1 VTARDLTLDEIGN
14 DISTTVDGDLD
25 LSFEPITGSRVVAE
39 GVIRRWQTKRGHA
52 FWAPWIGQN
61 IGGAVNSDLTTL
73 QVIRLQAMLAQEALG
88 VDGCR
93 SCSVK
98 VSRDEDTEA
107 LIIRADVVTR
117 AGTSD
122 VNVSIGNAG
131 QLIAAQIRERNG
143 R

>member
-1 VTARDLTLDEIGN
+1 MADLTLEEIGN
-14 DISTTVDGDLD
+14 DISTTAEGDLD

-39 GVIRRWQTKRGHA
+39 GVLRRWQTKRGRC
-52 FWAPWIGQN
+52 FWAPWIGRN
-61 IGGAVNSDLTTL
+61 LAALVNADMSR
-73 QVIRLQAMLAQEALG
+73 VEIIRMQALLAQEALG

-93 SCSVK
+93 HCTVTIT
-98 VSRDEDTEA
+98 RDEDTEG
-107 LIIRADVVTR
+107 LVIRSDVVTR

-131 QLIAAQIRERNG
+131 QIIAAQIRERNG